1 MGEREVKGKVAY
13 TLSTLYLV
21 FTIDHYKFWALY
33 TYTHAYVHTYIHTYN
48 PHRNSPVSSEDIIK
62 PVGA

>member
-33 TYTHAYVHTYIHTYN
+33 TYTHAYVHSYI
-48 PHRNSPVSSEDIIK
+48 
-62 PVGA
+62 